1 MTRKMVLWLIT
12 VLCTGAALAQM
23 PISGIQAATGR
34 QAKKSPVAYVYVNV
48 TAGNQ
53 PQIWGFAADSSGG
66 LTGIPGSPF
75 TGFANIGYWAG
86 KNGYLFGTEG
96 TTDATYIYSYSVS
109 SIGVPVKVAKIK
121 AAGKYVGISGLFFDR
136 TAQDLYDYEVDYGG
150 NNYYRS
156 FRIDRS
162 TGRLTYLGGLNVGYG
177 SGPGGKM
184 SFAGDNLYAYQ
195 ALNSCL
201 YWSCNWGV
209 LGARRSSKGKLTGSS
224 AGSNPPTPNK
234 DGDYYLAD
242 YAGADPTHHV
252 AIAVQAVSQI
262 YPFGN
267 DGLPQLATY
276 TVHSD
281 GSLTTDSAYW
291 NMPTT
296 ANQGYWG
303 PYDVEI
309 SPSGKLLAVA
319 GTAGLEVFHFNGSKP
334 ITPYTG
340 LLENDEIDQCL
351 WDNDNHLYAI
361 SSKSNRL
368 FVFTVTPTGYYQAPG
383 SPYVIGPVTGTQVIV
398 LPMTSQ

>member
-1 MTRKMVLWLIT
+1 MT
-12 VLCTGAALAQM
+12 
-23 PISGIQAATGR
+23 
-34 QAKKSPVAYVYVNV
+34 
-48 TAGNQ
+48 
-53 PQIWGFAADSSGG
+53 
-66 LTGIPGSPF
+66 
-75 TGFANIGYWAG
+75 
-86 KNGYLFGTEG
+86 
-96 TTDATYIYSYSVS
+96 
-109 SIGVPVKVAKIK
+109 
-121 AAGKYVGISGLFFDR
+121 
-136 TAQDLYDYEVDYGG
+136 
-150 NNYYRS
+150 
-156 FRIDRS
+156 
-162 TGRLTYLGGLNVGYG
+162 
-177 SGPGGKM
+177 
-184 SFAGDNLYAYQ
+184 FAGDNLYAYQ
-195 ALNSCL
+195 AFNSCL

-209 LGARRSSKGKLTGSS
+209 LGARRNSKGKLTGSS
-224 AGSNPPTPNK
+224 AGSNPPTAK
-234 DGDYYLAD
+234 EGDYYLAD
-242 YAGADPTHHV
+242 YAGADPTQHV

-383 SPYVIGPVTGTQVIV
+383 SPYVINQVTGTQVIV